1 MKLPVSWLKEWV
13 DFSWDAPELAR
24 RLTASGFEVE
34 GTEPAAPAFSGVVVA
49 EIAAIAAHPEADKLR
64 ICQVNAGGALLQIVC
79 GAANARAGLKVPLAQ
94 VGAVLPGDLKI
105 KAAKLRGV
113 ESAGM
118 LCSAKELGLA
128 TTSSGLL
135 ELPADAPVGTSIRDY
150 LSLDDSVLELKVYAN
165 RGDSMSVLGVAR
177 EIAALC
183 GSTLKAPASPG
194 FKVAANAADAAMVQ
208 AAAAAPR
215 FLTRRITGLNNRGA
229 APLWMQ
235 EHLRRAGLR
244 SINPVVDVTNYVL
257 IELGQPMHAYDAQR
271 IRGALRVRM
280 AHVGEKLQLL
290 DERVIEL
297 APDVLLIADDSGP
310 IGMAGIMGGQGTG
323 ITPESTEVL
332 LEVAFFTPD
341 ATAGRG
347 RRYGIQTDASQRFE
361 RGVDPQGQAAAMQ
374 RATSLLLSLCGGEA
388 SAVAEFVNTDALP
401 QRPPVLLRRERLA
414 MLTGAEIADAR
425 VQQSLT
431 ALGMQLAVHP
441 QGWTVTPPSWRFDIS
456 IEADL
461 IEEVLRIVGFDAVQE
476 SPKRLPQRFARR
488 SESLLDERALL
499 DALTARGYQ
508 EAINYAFVDPALQ
521 GSLFPGQQALRL
533 ANPIAADLAVMRV
546 SLWPGLLKVAM
557 DNLSRQQDRVRLFER
572 GTVFLQ
578 QGGAV
583 RELLR
588 VAGIAFGPRS
598 PEQWAAGREAVDFF
612 DIKSDVT
619 ALLAL
624 AGAGVRF
631 EWQPGT
637 LPCLHPG
644 RSARV
649 LRDGQEIGWLGELH
663 PSLAGSLGLTGP
675 CMLFELDITQ
685 ALQAPLPALA
695 PVSRFPQVRRDLS
708 ITVPADTPLSAILS
722 RVSVAAGSQLRD
734 LRVFDL
740 YQGAGIEPTRK
751 SVALGLI
758 FQDNHKTLKDD
769 EADALM
775 ASVAADLA
783 AQLDAKIRN

>member
-1 MKLPVSWLKEWV
+1 MKLPVSWLADWV

-49 EIAAIAAHPEADKLR
+49 EIASIAAHPEADKLR
-64 ICQVNAGGALLQIVC
+64 ICQVNAGGSVLQIVC
-79 GAANARAGLKVPLAQ
+79 GAANARAGIKVPLAQ

-128 TTSSGLL
+128 ATSSGLL
-135 ELPADAPVGTSIRDY
+135 ELPADAPVGASVRDY
-150 LSLDDSVLELKVYAN
+150 LTLDDQVLELKVYAN

-177 EIAALC
+177 EIAALS
-183 GSTLKAPASPG
+183 GAPLKSPAAAT
-194 FKVAANAADAAMVQ
+194 FKTSSSRAAAANVEAGD
-208 AAAAAPR
+208 AAPR
-215 FLTRRITGLNNRGA
+215 FLTRRISGLDNHGA
-229 APLWMQ
+229 TPLWMQ
-235 EHLRRAGLR
+235 ERLRRGGLR

-257 IELGQPMHAYDAQR
+257 LELGQPMHAYDAQR
-271 IRGALRVRM
+271 IQGALTVRM
-280 AHVGEKLQLL
+280 ARAGETLQLL
-290 DERVIEL
+290 DERTIEL
-297 APDVLLIADDSGP
+297 SPDVLLIADDSGP
-310 IGMAGIMGGQGTG
+310 IGMAGVMGGQGTS
-323 ITPESTEVL
+323 ITADVTEVL

-341 ATAGRG
+341 AIAGRG

-388 SAVAEFVNTDALP
+388 SAVAEVASAGALP
-401 QRPPVLLRRERLA
+401 VRAPVLLRRQRLA
-414 MLTGAEIADAR
+414 MLTGAAIADAR
-425 VQQSLT
+425 VQQSL
-431 ALGMQLAVHP
+431 ANLGMQVTADP
-441 QGWTVTPPSWRFDIS
+441 QGWRVTPPSWRFDIS

-461 IEEVLRIVGFDAVQE
+461 VEEVLRIVGFDAVQE

-488 SESLLDERALL
+488 SESVIDERAML
-499 DALTARGYQ
+499 DTMTARGYQ
-508 EAINYAFVDPALQ
+508 EAITYAFVDPALQ
-521 GSLFPGQQALRL
+521 ANLFPAQQALRL

-546 SLWPGLLKVAM
+546 SLWPGLIKVAM

-578 QGGAV
+578 QDGV
-583 RELLR
+583 PRELLR
-588 VAGIAFGPRS
+588 IGGIAAGPRA
-598 PEQWAAGREAVDFF
+598 PEQWAAGREPVDFF
-612 DIKSDVT
+612 DLKADFT
-619 ALLAL
+619 ALLSL
-624 AGAGVRF
+624 AGAGAQF
-631 EWQPGT
+631 EWKPGS
-637 LPCLHPG
+637 LSCLHPG
-644 RSARV
+644 RSATV

-663 PSLAGSLGLTGP
+663 PSQAATLGLTGP
-675 CMLFELDITQ
+675 CMLFELDIMQ
-685 ALQAPLPALA
+685 ALQAPLPQLA
-695 PVSRFPQVRRDLS
+695 AVSRFPQVRRDLS

-740 YQGAGIEPTRK
+740 YQGAGIETTRK

-758 FQDNHKTLKDD
+758 FQDNNRTLRDD

-775 ASVAADLA
+775 ASVAADLET
-783 AQLDAKIRN
+783 QLDAKIRK